1 MKRRNNCLSVL
12 LGVIC
17 VAFFSACNDFL
28 EQYPDS
34 NTHTMVDTKEKIAQ
48 LLTAAYPEA
57 SYFRFLELRTDNV
70 DDRSVKLP
78 ASRLNEAMF
87 YWNDYHEE
95 DLDSPKLYWLECYRG
110 IAQANQA
117 LELLAAYPDKQD
129 PQLQALYAEAF
140 LVRAYLHFMLANI
153 WAPSYTGGETD
164 KGLPGIP
171 YVEQPEKY
179 AWMSYPRENLYDTYR
194 KIERDLAYGLAWV
207 TDEYYQKKKFH
218 FNKKAAY
225 ALAVRYYTYT
235 GQWQKVIDYA
245 TYVLGNDVRK
255 SIQPYQEYKEKSVTE
270 MIDRYA
276 AEDNPSNLLI
286 TTVESLWEDNYK
298 TDRYGLGVAS
308 YEMIFQRFS
317 SKSIRQIEGYFKAV
331 RRLNRTSAYWPKFTH
346 FQSADGLLNERRGQ
360 YTLNVLLTT
369 EEVFLHRIEAYAMTG
384 RYNLAKDDL
393 ITFINQKH
401 IADGIGSELSGTE
414 IENVKPSDRDR
425 IQPFY
430 RPLTQEQAAI
440 LFYVSEVARQQFIH
454 EGLRWFDLRRFN
466 ISVDRNR
473 VGEVKKALHVLQPE
487 DTRKI
492 LSFPEGVTIINP

>member
-1 MKRRNNCLSVL
+1 MRKINRYVSSL
-12 LGVIC
+12 LGAIC
-17 VAFFSACNDFL
+17 LVLSACNDFL

-34 NTHTMVDTKEKIAQ
+34 NTHTEVDSKEKIAQ

-70 DDRSVKLP
+70 DDRSAKLP

-95 DLDSPKLYWLECYRG
+95 ELDSPKLYWLDCYRG

-117 LELLAAYPDKQD
+117 LELLAAYPDKED

-140 LVRAYLHFMLANI
+140 LVRAYLHFMVANI
-153 WAPSYTGGETD
+153 WAPPFADEETN

-171 YVEQPEKY
+171 YVEKSEKN
-179 AWMSYPRENLYDTYR
+179 AWVSYPQENLQDTYR
-194 KIERDLAYGLAWV
+194 KIERDLSYGLAWV
-207 TDEYYQKKKFH
+207 RDEYYQKKKFH
-218 FNKKAAY
+218 FHKKAAY
-225 ALAVRYYTYT
+225 ALAVRFFAYT

-245 TYVLGNDVRK
+245 TYVLGNDVKK
-255 SIQPYQEYKEKSVTE
+255 SILPYQEYKEKSVEE
-270 MIDRYA
+270 MVERYA
-276 AEDNPSNLLI
+276 SEDNLSNLLI
-286 TTVESLWEDNYK
+286 TTVESLWEENYK
-298 TDRYGLGVAS
+298 TDRYGLGSVS
-308 YEMIFQRFS
+308 YEEVFQRFS

-331 RRLNRTSAYWPKFTH
+331 RRLDRTRAYWPKFTH

-360 YTLNVLLTT
+360 YTRNVLLTT

-384 RYNLAKDDL
+384 RADLAKDDL

-414 IENVKPSDRDR
+414 IENVKPADRER

-440 LFYVSEVARQQFIH
+440 LYYVSEVARQQFIH

-473 VGEVKKALHVLQPE
+473 VGEAKKARYVLQPE
-487 DTRKI
+487 DSRKT
-492 LSFPEGVTIINP
+492 LSLPEGVTLINP